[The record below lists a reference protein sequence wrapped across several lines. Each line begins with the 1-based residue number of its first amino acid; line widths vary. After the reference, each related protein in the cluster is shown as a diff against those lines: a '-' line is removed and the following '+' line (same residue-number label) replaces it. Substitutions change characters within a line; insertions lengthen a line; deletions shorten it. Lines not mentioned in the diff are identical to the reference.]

1 MGCACCGWGWDC
13 LDGECVPWM
22 GIGFPGWGLRSPDGD
37 CVPWMGIAF
46 PGWGL
51 RSLDGNCVPWMSNRG
66 RVTEIR
72 SLTPKTNGNPKPI
85 EIYNL
90 LKSKDYGLPGALFG
104 VFDCSRE

>member
-1 MGCACCGWGWDC
+1 
-13 LDGECVPWM
+13 M
-22 GIGFPGWGLRSPDGD
+22 GIAFSGWGLRSLDGD
-37 CVPWMGIAF
+37 CVPRMGTAF

-51 RSLDGNCVPWMSNRG
+51 RSLDGDCVSRIRIAFPGMGDSVPWMSNRG

-104 VFDCSRE
+104 VFD